1 MIAPVVGESDDSVA
15 GVIKNEGDM
24 HYETLYM
31 RLSKVQ
37 YRRDPPWY
45 CLWCSPCY
53 YRVPVSMY
61 FISE

>member
-1 MIAPVVGESDDSVA
+1 VSG
-15 GVIKNEGDM
+15 GIKNEGNEY
-24 HYETLYM
+24 HEYLYM

-45 CLWCSPCY
+45 CLWCDPCY
-53 YRVPVSMY
+53 YGVPVGMY